1 MGWTGKNS
9 GKCIK
14 HSSSYFNAA
23 ECMND
28 IQQQVFCR
36 YSLSDYASNAL
47 LLLLE
52 RLIASASAVSTL
64 SNLHFMQES
73 AFIFARLSWSQ
84 WSTYVKLYPHSVYLT
99 VVTCNLLNQT
109 FQQVSFK
116 CKDVHINVNSIL
128 FKDPER
134 SKPPPHSATNNTVI
148 YTAT

>member
-1 MGWTGKNS
+1 M
-9 GKCIK
+9 
-14 HSSSYFNAA
+14 
-23 ECMND
+23 
-28 IQQQVFCR
+28 
-36 YSLSDYASNAL
+36 
-47 LLLLE
+47 
-52 RLIASASAVSTL
+52 IASASAVSTL

-84 WSTYVKLYPHSVYLT
+84 WSIYVQLYPHSVYLTT

-116 CKDVHINVNSIL
+116 CKDVRINANSVL

-134 SKPPPHSATNNTVI
+134 SKHPPHSATNNTVI